1 MKREGLRQVDETYNK
16 KKKVIYLA
24 NQDVLYIMNFVVLHV
39 AKMWMTR
46 NGINWTEGQTSSIL
60 VVS

>member
-39 AKMWMTR
+39 AKM
-46 NGINWTEGQTSSIL
+46 
-60 VVS
+60 

>member
-1 MKREGLRQVDETYNK
+1 MKREGLRQADETYKQEK
-16 KKKVIYLA
+16 KIIYLA
-24 NQDVLYIMNFVVLHV
+24 NQDVLYIMNFVVLHI
-39 AKMWMTR
+39 AKMWMAR